1 MQSMYIKV
9 KITPGAKKELVT
21 VVSPTSYKISV
32 KEPAE
37 QNRANRR
44 LVELIAEHYGID
56 AKQVKLISGHHS
68 PSKILSVP
76 DDLV

>member
-9 KITPGAKKELVT
+9 KITPGAKKELIT
-21 VVSPTSYKISV
+21 VVSATSYTISV

-44 LVELIAEHYGID
+44 LVELIAEHYGIS

>member
-9 KITPGAKKELVT
+9 KISAGAKKEQCKQIAQH
-21 VVSPTSYKISV
+21 SYAVSV

-44 LVELIAEHYGID
+44 LLELIAECYHISP
-56 AKQVKLISGHHS
+56 KQVKLVSGHHS